1 MLFSFLRNSGK
12 GTVSFPTATAC
23 WCTVGTHVI
32 SDAIYLKKSYFKYVS
47 TRSNQADHFR
57 RICIVLHPLFFHGR
71 FTPRRAG
78 YLTMKRLW
86 RPKMKTW
93 RQGVNR
99 PWKES
104 GCRIIQILSLK
115 RSAWSKLLKVQ
126 LEIKFNKEIKQS
138 DEGVI

>member
-12 GTVSFPTATAC
+12 GTESFPTALCQKLWVGALWAHC

-32 SDAIYLKKSYFKYVS
+32 SDAIYLTKSYFKYVS
-47 TRSNQADHFR
+47 TRPNQADLFR

-86 RPKMKTW
+86 RPRMKTW
-93 RQGVNR
+93 RRGVNR

-104 GCRIIQILSLK
+104 GCRIIQISLT
-115 RSAWSKLLKVQ
+115 RSACQIHQYLISEKN
-126 LEIKFNKEIKQS
+126 LE
-138 DEGVI
+138 